1 MKTITVTNTL
11 AELIE
16 DCQNAG
22 EDYLL
27 RKSFLA
33 DSFSVASQAMRGIEP
48 SQSDYLN
55 LLGDLERYLELL
67 REMTKSRDDA

>member
-48 SQSDYLN
+48 SQSDFLN

>member
-48 SQSDYLN
+48 SQSDFFN

-67 REMTKSRDDA
+67 REMTKSRDNA